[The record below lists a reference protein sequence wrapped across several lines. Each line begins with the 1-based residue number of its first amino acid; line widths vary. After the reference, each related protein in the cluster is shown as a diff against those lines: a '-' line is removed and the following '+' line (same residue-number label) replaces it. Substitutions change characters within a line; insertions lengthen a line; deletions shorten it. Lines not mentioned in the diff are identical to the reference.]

1 MMVNM
6 YIQKDKKMVSSEK
19 LQISILKIIMN
30 DVVVCTYHSPLTL
43 LDTLFFSFIGLL
55 LRFFPFVLI

>member
-43 LDTLFFSFIGLL
+43 LDALFFSFVGLL